1 MKIQVKESFMFTGI
15 FIFIIYSISLFINSK
30 ISPFGYNEKRYPN
43 VQEATLQSDLLI
55 LGSSQAYSGFN
66 PIIFDTNLGIDT
78 YNLGTPAEIPVI
90 TYYRFEEAM
99 KKSNPKVV
107 IIDIYFR
114 ILSYD
119 VNFQYIPLWI
129 KSVSSETKEKIMS
142 EIPLKD
148 RLKVTFNIT
157 GMDQN
162 ISEYIRNF
170 SKERSAGHKGFV
182 SVKKKASLDTLEEE
196 NRFEE
201 YTFETN
207 YHVAKNIEYLDKIID
222 ISKKRGIKVI
232 FVTTPLPKSSVE
244 KIRNYN
250 DINNF
255 IEGHLRKK
263 GVDYYD
269 FNILK
274 NPVFI
279 DTEDFEDGNHLN
291 YYGATKISEYVSK
304 EILKKEMFK

>member
-1 MKIQVKESFMFTGI
+1 M
-15 FIFIIYSISLFINSK
+15 NSK

-43 VQEATLQSDLLI
+43 VQEATMQSDLLI
-55 LGSSQAYSGFN
+55 LGSSQAYSGFD
-66 PIIFDTNLGIDT
+66 PRIFDTNLGIHT
-78 YNLGTPAEIPVI
+78 YNLGTPAEVPVV
-90 TYYRFEEAM
+90 TYYRFEEAI

-107 IIDIYFR
+107 IVDIYFR
-114 ILSYD
+114 ILRYD
-119 VNFQYIPLWI
+119 VNFQYIPQWL
-129 KSVSSETKEKIMS
+129 KSVSKETGKKIMN
-142 EIPLKD
+142 ELPLKD
-148 RLKVTFNIT
+148 RLKIVFNVT

-162 ISEYIRNF
+162 ISELLRNF

-182 SVKKKASLDTLEEE
+182 SVKKKASLETLEEE
-196 NRFEE
+196 NRFKD

-207 YHVAKNIEYLDKIID
+207 HYVAKNIEYLDKIIES
-222 ISKKRGIKVI
+222 SKKRGIKVI

-244 KIRNYN
+244 KIENYN
-250 DINNF
+250 EIHNF
-255 IEGHLRKK
+255 IKDHLSKK

-291 YYGATKISEYVSK
+291 YFGATKISEYISK
-304 EILKKEMFK
+304 EILKEEMFK